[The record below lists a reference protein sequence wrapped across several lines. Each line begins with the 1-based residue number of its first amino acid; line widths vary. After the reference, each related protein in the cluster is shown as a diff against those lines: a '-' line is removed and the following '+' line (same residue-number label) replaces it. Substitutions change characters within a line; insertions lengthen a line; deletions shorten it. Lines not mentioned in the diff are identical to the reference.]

1 MRRECYYCH
10 TKTVDKILSKH
21 KPLLNKAEKFRASVE
36 NYLQHNWYLSNPVI
50 ATHIHRM
57 GREQLENSDLYRK
70 EKRDANKLLM
80 GKYDY
85 WKAKVTNSKNPFH
98 TAAKLAVIGNI
109 IDYGA
114 HAVPDKIEEFIEEM
128 LLKPLAFDDSAMLE
142 EKVRKAKSIL
152 YLGDNAG
159 EIVFDKLFIET
170 MQHPDVTFAVRNEAV
185 INDVTRNEARQV
197 EMTKVCKVIS
207 NGYDAPSTLL
217 ELCSPNFLRTY
228 EKADLV
234 ISKGQG
240 NFEGLMDEK
249 RSDLFFLFMAKCQPI
264 ADMVQ
269 VERGSMLIKQNKK
282 D

>member
-1 MRRECYYCH
+1 MRRECYHCH
-10 TKTVDKILSKH
+10 SKTIERIISKH
-21 KPLLNKAEKFRASVE
+21 KPPVNKAEEFQKNVE
-36 NYLQHNWYLSNPVI
+36 NYIQHNWGLPNPVI
-50 ATHIHRM
+50 ATHINRL
-57 GREQLENSDLYRK
+57 GRELLNNKDLYRK
-70 EKRDANKLLM
+70 EKRDANKLLLNN
-80 GKYDY
+80 YNY
-85 WKAKVTNSKNPFH
+85 WKAKVTSSSKPFK

-114 HAVPDKIEEFIEEM
+114 HAVPEKIEEFIEEM
-128 LLKPLAFDDSAMLE
+128 LEKPLVIDDSAILE
-142 EKVRKAKSIL
+142 EKVRKANSIL

-170 MQHPDVTFAVRNEAV
+170 MQHPRVTFAVRDQPV

-197 EMTKVCKVIS
+197 EMNTLCKIIS

-217 ELCSPNFLRTY
+217 EHCSPGFLRTY

-240 NFEGLMDEK
+240 NFEGLMDEN

-264 ADMVQ
+264 AEMVD

-282 D
+282 G